1 MPDVVDT
8 LQVQVNGKADNAN
21 QAIDK
26 LVGKLDR
33 LTTSISGLNKSN
45 FTGFSVG
52 VNNLSKAMQGLSSV
66 KLPDYTRLAK
76 GIDRLS
82 TINSA
87 QIDNA
92 GNAIQQLG
100 KALRMID
107 GVNVTDN
114 AVQLASLAKA
124 ISQLGYK
131 SATQAVDNIP
141 RLATAMRDL
150 ITTLSTAPKVSQ
162 SLIDMTNALAKLA
175 RTGSSSGKAS
185 TSLARSLDFYSSSS
199 NRATKSTFSLASAFG
214 KMYASYWLVFR
225 AFRQIGKAIDISSQL
240 TEIQNVVDVTF
251 DNMIYKVEQFAET
264 SIEKFGMSELTLK
277 KTASQF
283 QAMGSAMNINSKN
296 IESANEYLSK
306 QTNGYIGLGNSMADV
321 SLNLTKLTA
330 DMASFYNIEQ
340 EMVAE
345 DLQSIFTGQTKP
357 LRQYGIDLTEVNLKQ
372 WAMNEGLNANIESMT
387 QAEKVMLRYQYVLA
401 HTNDAQGDFARTSQT
416 WANQVR
422 ILKQSFEQLGAIIG
436 GTFINMLKPLVRAL
450 NSAMGS
456 IIAFAQTI
464 SNALGKIFGWKFEV
478 GGGGVA
484 SDLEDG
490 AGYADDLSG
499 SLGEAEQSAKK
510 LKSYLLGIDEL
521 NVLEPQKDE
530 GSGGGASGGAG
541 GGTVDGEWIKTDKL
555 LEDYKSEIDS
565 LYELGDYI
573 SQTLSRAME
582 SIDWEKI
589 YEKARGFGTGLA
601 DFLNGLISPR
611 LFGNI
616 GKTIANS
623 LNTALE
629 FLNSFGKTFEWEEF
643 GESIAW
649 GINDFF
655 ENFNFDLLAD
665 TLNTWVNGLQDAL
678 AGFLKTLKWDSVVS
692 GLGEFLGALEG
703 DTILTLLG
711 IVNIRKFGNA
721 VGRLI
726 SKYVGGFFPLEM
738 SGGVPSDVMEKANA
752 PIGNVE
758 GVDALTLAFEG
769 LSFAIDACVIAAQGL
784 IILDTIKN
792 PLIDM
797 LGSMTD
803 NQAKAEELKETY
815 SGLAGTVQMLMDT
828 TVPFTSFFNGLPT
841 VMGGA
846 TNANLAMAEAL
857 DKIAQ
862 GTVYTDEQLLKIQ
875 KTWELTAEDVETLR
889 QAMIDANP
897 EVYEMTK
904 SFDSLDDYSFESLE
918 DVARGLTLIKDG
930 VVPAKDAVS
939 EFSKPMWDMNESALA
954 FFESIS
960 SGEQSLEKFNKD
972 MELVGKNIT
981 DGLTVGAENADVETP
996 TTNIF
1001 DRFVTSIKDIFG
1013 IHSPAESMKPFGE
1026 FIFLGLVEGFQGM
1039 FSTFTESLTV
1049 FWEDYVQ
1056 PFFNSEEWS
1065 ELYSPIQT
1073 ELENTWSNVVNWWN
1087 TSGIYRWYNDNVK
1100 KWFDKKNWTF
1110 AGIKDGLVSSWEG
1123 AIEGIKA
1130 VWNKFASWFNS
1141 KMKLELPKI
1150 EIDGKTIFKGKE
1162 LQFIKLPTFAT
1173 GGFPED
1179 GLFMANHSELIG
1191 KFSNGRTVVANN
1203 NQIIEGIASGV
1214 AQANSEEVALL
1225 REQNQLLQ
1233 ALLAKGSNIVFD
1245 TREGLSA
1252 LRQQEQRQGY
1262 NMSGSVLFT

>member
-8 LQVQVNGKADNAN
+8 LQVKIEGSAESAN
-21 QAIDK
+21 KSVDK
-26 LVGKLDR
+26 LVEKLGR

-76 GIDRLS
+76 GIDKLS

-150 ITTLSTAPKVSQ
+150 MTTLSTAPKVSQ

-175 RTGSSSGKAS
+175 RTGASSGKAS
-185 TSLARSLDFYSSSS
+185 TSLARSLDFYSASS

-225 AFRQIGKAIDISSQL
+225 AFRQIGKAIDISSDL

-296 IESANEYLSK
+296 IASANQYLNK
-306 QTNGYIGLGNSMADV
+306 QTDGYIGLGNSMADV

-330 DMASFYNIEQ
+330 DMSSFYNLEQ
-340 EMVAE
+340 DMVAE

-372 WAMNEGLNANIESMT
+372 WAMNEGLNSNIESMT

-401 HTNDAQGDFARTSQT
+401 HTQDAQGDFARTSQT
-416 WANQVR
+416 WANQIR

-436 GTFINMLKPLVRAL
+436 GTLISALKPLVRAL

-478 GGGGVA
+478 GSGGVA

-499 SLGEAEQSAKK
+499 SLGDAEQSAKK

-530 GSGGGASGGAG
+530 GSGSGASGGAG

-582 SIDWEKI
+582 SIDWETI

-623 LNTALE
+623 LNTALY
-629 FLNSFGKTFEWEEF
+629 FLNSFGETFDFYEF

-649 GINDFF
+649 GIRDFF
-655 ENFNFDLLAD
+655 DNFDFTLLAE
-665 TLNTWVNGLQDAL
+665 TLNTWVDGIKATIK
-678 AGFLKTLKWDSVVS
+678 GFVDTITWDSILE
-692 GLGEFLGALEG
+692 GGKDFLGALEI
-703 DTILTLLG
+703 DTVAVILGGFALKHAGKILT
-711 IVNIRKFGNA
+711 
-721 VGRLI
+721 
-726 SKYVGGFFPLEM
+726 
-738 SGGVPSDVMEKANA
+738 
-752 PIGNVE
+752 
-758 GVDALTLAFEG
+758 
-769 LSFAIDACVIAAQGL
+769 
-784 IILDTIKN
+784 
-792 PLIDM
+792 
-797 LGSMTD
+797 
-803 NQAKAEELKETY
+803 
-815 SGLAGTVQMLMDT
+815 
-828 TVPFTSFFNGLPT
+828 
-841 VMGGA
+841 
-846 TNANLAMAEAL
+846 
-857 DKIAQ
+857 
-862 GTVYTDEQLLKIQ
+862 
-875 KTWELTAEDVETLR
+875 
-889 QAMIDANP
+889 
-897 EVYEMTK
+897 
-904 SFDSLDDYSFESLE
+904 
-918 DVARGLTLIKDG
+918 
-930 VVPAKDAVS
+930 
-939 EFSKPMWDMNESALA
+939 
-954 FFESIS
+954 SIS
-960 SGEQSLEKFNKD
+960 LRNIINGKFNKLITD
-972 MELVGKNIT
+972 AFGSGAKALGAKGATGFAITATVLVAFQFAKDFSEWKNNIEELGWDEGRKKTASGNSANPYLDDSAYNQKLNEMTLKWQEFQTAISESNLANPYIETSEYNQKMDEMNDKWTTWKNNVSDSLESSKTSFNQWFVEFGTGFGTWYDENVKPFFSVETWEELWGNIKTSAETKWNELVEWWNGTALVTWWEEDVKPWF
-981 DGLTVGAENADVETP
+981 DADT
-996 TTNIF
+996 
-1001 DRFVTSIKDIFG
+1001 
-1013 IHSPAESMKPFGE
+1013 
-1026 FIFLGLVEGFQGM
+1026 
-1039 FSTFTESLTV
+1039 
-1049 FWEDYVQ
+1049 WY
-1056 PFFNSEEWS
+1056 
-1065 ELYSPIQT
+1065 ELYSTIKT
-1073 ELENTWSNVVNWWN
+1073 ELETVWEEVVNWWT
-1087 TSGIYRWYNDNVK
+1087 TSGIYRWYNDHVK
-1100 KWFDKKNWTF
+1100 TWFDKEDWTF
-1110 AGIKDGLVSSWEG
+1110 SGIKDGLKQAWEN
-1123 AIEGIKA
+1123 AVEAVKQ
-1130 VWNKFASWFNS
+1130 VWNKFANWFNS
-1141 KMKLELPKI
+1141 KMTIEMPKI
-1150 EIDGKTIFKGKE
+1150 EIAGQRVFDGKTIK
-1162 LQFIKLPTFAT
+1162 FIQLPTFAT

-1179 GLFMANHSELIG
+1179 GLFMANHGELVG
-1191 KFSNGRTVVANN
+1191 KFSNGRTAVANN
-1203 NQIIEGIASGV
+1203 EQIIEGITRGV
-1214 AQANSEEVALL
+1214 SQANAEEVVLL
-1225 REQNQLLQ
+1225 HQ
-1233 ALLAKGSNIVFD
+1233 AVGILTELVGAV
-1245 TREGLSA
+1245 REGRSITIDGRELVEAYDSRKTRNGFA
-1252 LRQQEQRQGY
+1252 
-1262 NMSGSVLFT
+1262 F